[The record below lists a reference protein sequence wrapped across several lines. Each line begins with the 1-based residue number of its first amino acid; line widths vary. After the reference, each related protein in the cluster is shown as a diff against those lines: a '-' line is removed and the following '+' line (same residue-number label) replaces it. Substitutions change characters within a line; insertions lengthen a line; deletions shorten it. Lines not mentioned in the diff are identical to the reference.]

1 MERGRKSQLIAAIA
15 LLASLGAM
23 GLGMGGCNKQQP
35 KEEEK
40 VFAVKRFPRLDPKGS
55 VLGRWEWGFSESCG
69 CIAPEYHKLTIP
81 EEVGRE
87 IRFTLHADSSWEWES
102 TGKEKLSGP
111 RFTTVHVERDNGFSK
126 KQKYDSLSF
135 INANHEVVWVL
146 FYELEDTCMV
156 AGTFLRGMIGGG
168 SSIYYLRERE

>member
-1 MERGRKSQLIAAIA
+1 MERGRKLQLIAAIA
-15 LLASLGAM
+15 LLASVGAM
-23 GLGMGGCNKQQP
+23 GLGMEGCHKQQP

-55 VLGRWEWGFSESCG
+55 VLGTWEWGFSESCG
-69 CIAPEYHKLTIP
+69 CVAPEYDKPTIP

-111 RFTTVHVERDNGFSK
+111 RFTSVHVERYDARTLIF
-126 KQKYDSLSF
+126 DSLTLIGQSGKKE
-135 INANHEVVWVL
+135 IIL
-146 FYELEDTCMV
+146 YYRLCDTCMV
-156 AGTFLRGMIGGG
+156 ENYDFTGAIG
-168 SSIYYLRERE
+168 SRPSVYYLRERE